1 MRRDNLL
8 GRQRRELETNKPT
21 KMSKQ
26 FTDSDKAKMQAL
38 FEQFKNRASKLLED
52 KDKIQTTLKR
62 AFDKAMQ
69 NEGPIAE
76 VFHDLKLLLSLVKD
90 YMSGAYRE
98 IPYGSIVAAV
108 AAILYFVSPIDFI
121 PDFIPVVGLVDD
133 VFVIGF
139 VLKKIHSDLEKYE
152 KWKSLRL

>member
-1 MRRDNLL
+1 
-8 GRQRRELETNKPT
+8 
-21 KMSKQ
+21 MSKQ
-26 FTDSDKAKMQAL
+26 FTDADKAKMQAL

>member
-1 MRRDNLL
+1 
-8 GRQRRELETNKPT
+8 
-21 KMSKQ
+21 MSKQ

-38 FEQFKNRASKLLED
+38 FEQFKNRAYKLLED

>member
-1 MRRDNLL
+1 
-8 GRQRRELETNKPT
+8 
-21 KMSKQ
+21 
-26 FTDSDKAKMQAL
+26 
-38 FEQFKNRASKLLED
+38 
-52 KDKIQTTLKR
+52 
-62 AFDKAMQ
+62 
-69 NEGPIAE
+69 
-76 VFHDLKLLLSLVKD
+76 
-90 YMSGAYRE
+90 MSGAYRE

>member
-1 MRRDNLL
+1 
-8 GRQRRELETNKPT
+8 
-21 KMSKQ
+21 MSKQ

-76 VFHDLKLLLSLVKD
+76 VFHDLKLLLSLIKD

>member
-1 MRRDNLL
+1 
-8 GRQRRELETNKPT
+8 
-21 KMSKQ
+21 MSKQ
-26 FTDSDKAKMQAL
+26 FTDSDKAKMQDL

-52 KDKIQTTLKR
+52 KDKIQATLKR

>member
-1 MRRDNLL
+1 
-8 GRQRRELETNKPT
+8 
-21 KMSKQ
+21 MSKQ
-26 FTDSDKAKMQAL
+26 FTDSDKAKIQDL

-52 KDKIQTTLKR
+52 KDKIQATLKR

-121 PDFIPVVGLVDD
+121 PDFIPVVGLIDD

>member
-1 MRRDNLL
+1 
-8 GRQRRELETNKPT
+8 
-21 KMSKQ
+21 MSKQ

-108 AAILYFVSPIDFI
+108 AAILYFESPIDFI

>member
-1 MRRDNLL
+1 
-8 GRQRRELETNKPT
+8 
-21 KMSKQ
+21 MSKQ

-69 NEGPIAE
+69 NEEPIAE
-76 VFHDLKLLLSLVKD
+76 VFHDLKLLLSLIKD

>member
-1 MRRDNLL
+1 
-8 GRQRRELETNKPT
+8 
-21 KMSKQ
+21 MSKQ